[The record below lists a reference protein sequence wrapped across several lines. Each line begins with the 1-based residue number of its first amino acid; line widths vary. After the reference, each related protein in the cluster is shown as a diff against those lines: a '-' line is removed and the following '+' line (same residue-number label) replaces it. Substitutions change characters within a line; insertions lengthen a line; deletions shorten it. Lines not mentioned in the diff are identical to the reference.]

1 MDTHFIFTKSNADT
15 DGRIINEIIDK
26 YVENNPHKS
35 VVFSSLGQLRYISSL
50 QFMDGVIGN
59 SSSGLIE
66 VPTFKIGTINIG
78 DRQKGRLKAD
88 SVIDCDPTIEGIQNA
103 VKKLYSKSFIKQL
116 QYTNNPYN
124 GVGVAEKIVDII
136 KSFSLDNIL
145 KKSFYD
151 LN

>member
-26 YVENNPHKS
+26 YVENNTDKA
-35 VVFSSLGQLRYISSL
+35 VAYASLGQLRYISAM
-50 QFMDGVIGN
+50 QYMDGLVGN

-66 VPTFKIGTINIG
+66 APSFKIGTINIG
-78 DRQKGRLKAD
+78 DRQKGRLKAY
-88 SVIDCDPTIEGIQNA
+88 SLIDCEPTIDSIQNA

-116 QYTNNPYN
+116 QSTNNPYN
-124 GVGVAEKIVDII
+124 GVDVAEKIVDII

>member
-35 VVFSSLGQLRYISSL
+35 VVFSSLGQLRYMSAL

-66 VPTFKIGTINIG
+66 APTFKIGTINIG
-78 DRQKGRLKAD
+78 DRQKGR
-88 SVIDCDPTIEGIQNA
+88 
-103 VKKLYSKSFIKQL
+103 
-116 QYTNNPYN
+116 
-124 GVGVAEKIVDII
+124 
-136 KSFSLDNIL
+136 
-145 KKSFYD
+145 
-151 LN
+151 